1 MKDNVKFLLAD
12 LYCSLFKVGYIKYMP
27 GTFGS
32 FIGLIIG
39 ILIKTYLSIW
49 IYIFFTLI
57 IIFLGIIAI
66 KFYQTKKG
74 KEDRSEIIIDEVIGQ
89 QIPIIIFDL
98 SITNI
103 VLGFLLFRF
112 FDIVKIYPANYIDK
126 NYTGSF
132 GIIADDIVAGLQAS
146 LIIYFIILLL

>member
-39 ILIKTYLSIW
+39 ILIKPIYPFG
-49 IYIFFTLI
+49 YIFFTLI

-74 KEDRSEIIIDEVIGQ
+74 KEDRSEIIVDEVIGQ

>member
-49 IYIFFTLI
+49 IYIF
-57 IIFLGIIAI
+57 
-66 KFYQTKKG
+66 YS
-74 KEDRSEIIIDEVIGQ
+74 D
-89 QIPIIIFDL
+89 
-98 SITNI
+98 
-103 VLGFLLFRF
+103 
-112 FDIVKIYPANYIDK
+112 NY
-126 NYTGSF
+126 F
-132 GIIADDIVAGLQAS
+132 
-146 LIIYFIILLL
+146 